1 MLGVACPGVACSGG
15 VLDAAFCASRGRGR
29 LRGGQ
34 CFDIRR
40 GEHAAAQF
48 FQTMQEADASTL
60 LSSLLGEDDPRF
72 AQLGQLLDDESTCAE
87 ALGALREISSM
98 PYERWGPAA
107 AVRSLPRPLSL
118 APALL
123 KAASTAPNPHH
134 ALLVDCRCIAAQSP
148 ADA

>member
-1 MLGVACPGVACSGG
+1 MPPSAPPEAAGG
-15 VLDAAFCASRGRGR
+15 SAEGSASTSDAAST
-29 LRGGQ
+29 L
-34 CFDIRR
+34 
-40 GEHAAAQF
+40 AQF